1 MKCPYCQSGY
11 YSVHSRR
18 HNRLRCGDCSKTWR
32 VAGEEMPPAG
42 WSPKRP
48 ELVEVTPAPSG
59 MVVDP
64 EDPNTA
70 TVTSTPVRDPDTV
83 PTLESVLAEFCVDLD
98 EWVPEAPIINRWEM
112 GYTDDAGNPGAYPLY
127 QVKVK
132 LRRATPVAVGW
143 PIFRAAQV
151 AAMPPVTFAISRQL
165 RRAVIMPDVQAGF
178 RRDVDTG
185 ELDPFHDPVACAAFA
200 GVVAA
205 VQPDALIAVGDNL
218 DLPEISR
225 YAQEPE
231 FYFTTQAALDWLA
244 GYLWMLR
251 PHVGDQCVYLEGNH
265 EARLPTYIATNALF
279 AARLRRADRE
289 RLTGGGAASRPILS
303 VPYLLGL
310 DEMDIAYVGDYP
322 RGRFWLNDNLRVSHS
337 ERLGTK
343 SGMSVSR
350 SLDGARCSLIF
361 GHSHRLEA
369 AHQTVHARDKARVY
383 GAYNVGTLARIDGA
397 VPSNSADANWQQGF
411 GVVDYSESGKQLHS
425 VQLVPIYGGECI
437 FEGAAYAATEEVVSC
452 LSAL

>member
-1 MKCPYCQSGY
+1 
-11 YSVHSRR
+11 
-18 HNRLRCGDCSKTWR
+18 
-32 VAGEEMPPAG
+32 
-42 WSPKRP
+42 
-48 ELVEVTPAPSG
+48 
-59 MVVDP
+59 
-64 EDPNTA
+64 
-70 TVTSTPVRDPDTV
+70 
-83 PTLESVLAEFCVDLD
+83 
-98 EWVPEAPIINRWEM
+98 
-112 GYTDDAGNPGAYPLY
+112 
-127 QVKVK
+127 
-132 LRRATPVAVGW
+132 
-143 PIFRAAQV
+143 
-151 AAMPPVTFAISRQL
+151 
-165 RRAVIMPDVQAGF
+165 
-178 RRDVDTG
+178 
-185 ELDPFHDPVACAAFA
+185 
-200 GVVAA
+200 
-205 VQPDALIAVGDNL
+205 
-218 DLPEISR
+218 
-225 YAQEPE
+225 
-231 FYFTTQAALDWLA
+231 
-244 GYLWMLR
+244 
-251 PHVGDQCVYLEGNH
+251 
-265 EARLPTYIATNALF
+265 
-279 AARLRRADRE
+279 
-289 RLTGGGAASRPILS
+289 